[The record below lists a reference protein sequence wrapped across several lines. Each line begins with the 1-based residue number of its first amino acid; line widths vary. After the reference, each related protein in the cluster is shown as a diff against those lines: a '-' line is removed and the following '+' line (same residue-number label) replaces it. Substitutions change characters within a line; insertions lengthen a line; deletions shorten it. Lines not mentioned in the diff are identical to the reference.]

1 MATARTTPHS
11 VSALLDHLARLSR
24 VHTEAT
30 LDARGLRQRH
40 LVALTVLREH
50 APATQ
55 QALAS
60 ALAID
65 RTNLVGLLN
74 ELEGDGYVERR
85 RSAEDRRRHIV
96 ELTPA
101 GERAL
106 TGAEQAIEQAE
117 AEIFHGLSE
126 QERATLRALLQ
137 RATAGHV
144 LDCAAAAGLRDPVET
159 ARDEDEGAVPAA

>member
-1 MATARTTPHS
+1 MASAPTAHS
-11 VSALLDHLARLSR
+11 VSALLDHMARLARAR
-24 VHTEAT
+24 TEAT
-30 LDARGLRQRH
+30 LEAHGLRPRH
-40 LVALTVLREH
+40 LVAMTVLREH

-55 QALAS
+55 QSLAA

-74 ELEGDGYVERR
+74 ELEADGYVERR

-101 GERAL
+101 GERTLAA
-106 TGAEQAIEQAE
+106 AERAIEEAE
-117 AEIFHGLSE
+117 AEVFHGLDA
-126 QERATLRALLQ
+126 QERATLHALLQ

-144 LDCAAAAGLRDPVET
+144 LDCAGAAEMHRACIEEDSPAPAG
-159 ARDEDEGAVPAA
+159 